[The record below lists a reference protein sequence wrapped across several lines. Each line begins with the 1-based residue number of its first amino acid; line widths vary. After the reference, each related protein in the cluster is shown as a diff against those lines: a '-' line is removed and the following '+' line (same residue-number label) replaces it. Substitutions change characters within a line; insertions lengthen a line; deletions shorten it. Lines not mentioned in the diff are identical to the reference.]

1 MLIRV
6 HTLVCL
12 ILLMCFMNEQV
23 TAQRPGINKDE
34 AKVPIFTLPELLKL
48 NDGVV
53 VETAEVWQAKRRLEI
68 FDAMATNVYGF
79 VPNRQVKVG
88 FKLIS

>member
-6 HTLVCL
+6 HTLVGL
-12 ILLMCFMNEQV
+12 ILMVCFMNEQV

-34 AKVPIFTLPELLKL
+34 AKVPAFTLPELLKL

-53 VETAEVWQAKRRLEI
+53 VETVEAWQAKRRLEI
-68 FDAMATNVYGF
+68 FDAMATNVYGLS
-79 VPNRQVKVG
+79 
-88 FKLIS
+88 LIHISEPTRPY